1 MRVKEEKICVKVND
15 LFQSL
20 FRSSEREKKRLAMLE
35 GQEVTEKQS
44 MKEFGNN
51 RQGYLLFS

>member
-1 MRVKEEKICVKVND
+1 MKEEKICVKVND

-20 FRSSEREKKRLAMLE
+20 FRSNEREKKRLAMLE

-44 MKEFGNN
+44 MKDFGNN
-51 RQGYLLFS
+51 GQGYLLFS

>member
-20 FRSSEREKKRLAMLE
+20 FRSNEREKKRSAMLE

-44 MKEFGNN
+44 MKDFGNN
-51 RQGYLLFS
+51 GQGYLLFS